1 MSQTR
6 TLTRND
12 LYERVWSTPMRKL
25 ASEFGVS
32 DVGLAKICRKNG
44 IPLPGMGYWR
54 LVETGHAPERKSLPA
69 IQPGES
75 EAIAITAREPK
86 PYDLPRKADLGL
98 VPKVEV
104 RDDREITHPLVVRT
118 KRVFQP
124 TSKDDRGA
132 VVPKV
137 VKAPHIRV
145 SAGALQRALCILDAL
160 FCAVERQGYSMSWET
175 SPDAKLKIL
184 VDGEEISF
192 GIMELFSRKPHAPTP
207 DEIARRK
214 KNLYVYAPNWD
225 YVPTGELR
233 LSIEHLPYELR
244 HIRSS
249 WSDGKT
255 RRGENCLGE
264 LVAILPHVAKALKL
278 IREENERERLRREEE
293 RKQAEEERR
302 RQEEYDRKAK
312 AVGEFL
318 RRWKESKAFRDLAAA
333 IEEKAESS
341 PVRDGQK
348 QEILAIAQWIAQH
361 ADNMNPLADFG
372 WMIDE
377 FNDPPWQYSW

>member
-1 MSQTR
+1 MSKTR

-32 DVGLAKICRKNG
+32 DVGLATICRKNG

-54 LVETGHAPERKSLPA
+54 LVETDHAPERKPLPV

-86 PYDLPRKADLGL
+86 PYDLPRKTDLGV

-104 RDDREITHPLVVRT
+104 RGDREITHPLVVRT

-145 SAGALQRALCILDAL
+145 SAGALPRALRILDAL
-160 FCAVERQGYSMSWET
+160 FCALERQGYSMGWET
-175 SPDAKLKIL
+175 SPDAKVKIL

-192 GIMELFSRKPHAPTP
+192 GIMEIFSRKPHTPTP

-214 KNLYVYAPNWD
+214 KNLYVYAPNWN

-255 RRGENCLGE
+255 RRVENCLGE

-312 AVGEFL
+312 VAGEFL
-318 RRWKESKAFRDLAAA
+318 RRWKESKVFRDLAAA

-341 PVRDGQK
+341 LVQDGQK
-348 QEILAIAQWIAQH
+348 QEILAIAQWIARH
-361 ADNMNPLADFG
+361 ADNMNPLADFD